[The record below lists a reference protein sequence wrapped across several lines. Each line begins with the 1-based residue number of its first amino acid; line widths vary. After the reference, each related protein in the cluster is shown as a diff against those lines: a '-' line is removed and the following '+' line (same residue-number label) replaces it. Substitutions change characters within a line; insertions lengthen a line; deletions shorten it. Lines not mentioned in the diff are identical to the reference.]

1 MVLCLVSYCPSVS
14 ERLGGNQPDSWYKAN
29 HWARTTAIACFVL
42 VALVAIVNWTRR
54 YVEYRPR
61 KTTAFLRGLGY
72 RHVAF
77 IDLSLGFVLTLTT
90 LFLALLVWCLQMQP
104 YYRRG
109 VEWGNSPL
117 GIRAGYIAQGLIPFV
132 FVMGSR
138 INPLAWIARVEASRW
153 MLWHQYGA
161 RVLLFFSLLHT
172 FVLMYAPYRQ
182 GGMAWVTAYWN
193 KMNLWKNFFNDMGL
207 LLNGT
212 VALVALGWI
221 VFSSFAK
228 LRNWNYE
235 FFVIQ
240 HVLSVTLFIMSLWPH
255 LKMGM
260 PDCIYY
266 AYASIAIWIFSVVV
280 RIAWESV
287 EMAGVG
293 KWKGT
298 AMVEGF
304 GGGDVRGIGGVT
316 KLLVET
322 KRGGWD
328 VGTYV
333 YLRVPSINP
342 FQSHPFTIAS
352 APPTD
357 PKTPSPLTLLIST
370 RSGIT
375 KRITNA
381 AVNYPHKP
389 IPVVIQ
395 GPFGGLG
402 ERLERFDK
410 ILVICGGVGAAF
422 GWPIV
427 SKFGKEGKVK
437 MVWSARNLDS
447 LKWFEDD
454 TTVNRSSIQLHLT
467 SSPSQ
472 IPEKS
477 TESDTEV
484 DCCGSTANS
493 TLNGTDTPMSDI
505 GEEKRLH
512 QRSTHQRA
520 TSDYAVPSSCCA
532 PLPMLDSVD
541 TPMSTIGEEKRLQSS
556 SVPSNVDV
564 RTGRCDVRSTVRDYA
579 ECMGEGEKLAV
590 IVCGPVSMLAET
602 ANAVSSLQ
610 WDIVRGRTGL
620 GEVWM
625 HKERFGW

>member
-29 HWARTTAIACFVL
+29 HWARTTAVACFVL
-42 VALVAIVNWTRR
+42 IGLVAIVNWARR
-54 YVEYRPR
+54 YVKYRPQR
-61 KTTAFLRGLGY
+61 TTAFLRGLGY
-72 RHVAF
+72 PHVAF
-77 IDLSLGFVLTLTT
+77 IDLSLGVVLTLTT

-117 GIRAGYIAQGLIPFV
+117 GIRCGYIAQGLIPFV

-153 MLWHQYGA
+153 MIWHQYGA
-161 RVLLFFSLLHT
+161 RVILFFSLLHT

-182 GGMAWVTAYWN
+182 GGMSWVTAYWN
-193 KMNLWKNFFNDMGL
+193 MMSACEDFFNDEGL

-228 LRNWNYE
+228 LRDWNYE

-266 AYASIAIWIFSVVV
+266 AYASIAVWVFSVAV
-280 RIAWESV
+280 RVAWDII

-304 GGGDVRGIGGVT
+304 GGGDVRGVGGVT
-316 KLLVET
+316 KLVVET

-357 PKTPSPLTLLIST
+357 PRTPSPLTLLIST

-375 KRITNA
+375 QRITHA
-381 AVNYPHKP
+381 AINHPHKS
-389 IPVVIQ
+389 IPVTIQ

-402 ERLERFDK
+402 ERLERFDR
-410 ILVICGGVGAAF
+410 ILIICGGVGAAF

-437 MVWSARNLDS
+437 MVWSARSMDC

-454 TTVNRSSIQLHLT
+454 TAVTRSSIQLHLT

-472 IPEKS
+472 IPEKA
-477 TESDTEV
+477 TDTGAET
-484 DCCGSTANS
+484 DCCGSMANS
-493 TLNGTDTPMSDI
+493 TLNDDGADTLMSDI
-505 GEEKRLH
+505 STTGEEKRLH
-512 QRSTHQRA
+512 QRLPYTAQ
-520 TSDYAVPSSCCA
+520 SSCCA
-532 PLPMLDSVD
+532 PALDSVD
-541 TPMSTIGEEKRLQSS
+541 TPMSSIGEEKRLQAPT
-556 SVPSNVDV
+556 VPDGVDV
-564 RTGRCDVRSTVRDYA
+564 RVGRCDVRSTVRDCA
-579 ECMGEGEKLAV
+579 ESMGEGQKLAV

-610 WDIVRGRTGL
+610 WDIVRGRIGL